1 MVVVVDRQAVIVAA
15 TGTLA
20 HLEGMSLLEHFV
32 LRLTKDG
39 GYEYRE
45 KTQGGAAW
53 RGTVN
58 VLPLKGL
65 DYRLCVFR
73 PYLDDCDAAAVG
85 SLKHVNPASK
95 QREIETRSF
104 FSINDASWVSIITVC
119 MPYIPRQCPM
129 SRNGCQT
136 TPHLASV
143 VRCRFRGVRG
153 GGSLGTRRRRAT
165 RCRHTATCI
174 QTTSRPPPSSTAHS
188 WSACA
193 PSS

>member
-45 KTQGGAAW
+45 KAQGGAAW

-104 FSINDASWVSIITVC
+104 FGINDASWVSIITVC
-119 MPYIPRQCPM
+119 VCKARCPAAVGLSDDPTPRL
-129 SRNGCQT
+129 GG
-136 TPHLASV
+136 L
-143 VRCRFRGVRG
+143 VRCRFRGARG
-153 GGSLGTRRRRAT
+153 GGWLGTRRKRAT

-174 QTTSRPPPSSTAHS
+174 QTTSRPPPNSTAHS